1 MPRGRAP
8 HVPTPEMQKTVEMLA
23 AVGTP
28 QQEIANLQHLSINTL
43 RKHYKDE
50 LKTGATKANAK
61 VAESLFRQATG
72 PKPNVA
78 ATIFWLKVRNQW
90 REPKIENEHLHSGKL
105 VVEHVEKPL
114 PAWAKKEA

>member
-1 MPRGRAP
+1 MPNRA
-8 HVPTPEMQKTVEMLA
+8 HVPTPEMRKTVELLA

-28 QQEIANLQHLSINTL
+28 HRDIARLQGIGHGTL
-43 RKHYKDE
+43 RKHYNTQ
-50 LKTGATKANAK
+50 LKNGATKANAK

-78 ATIFWLKVRNQW
+78 AMIFWLKVRNRWQ
-90 REPKIENEHLHSGKL
+90 EPKIENEVQHSGKL

-114 PAWAKKEA
+114 PVWAKKEA